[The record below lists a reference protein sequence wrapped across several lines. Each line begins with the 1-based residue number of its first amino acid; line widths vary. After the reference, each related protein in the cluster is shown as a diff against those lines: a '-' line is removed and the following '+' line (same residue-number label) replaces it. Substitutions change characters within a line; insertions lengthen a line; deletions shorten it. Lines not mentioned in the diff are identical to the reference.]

1 MRVNWIIRRTIG
13 AIFWPVWL
21 SLRYGANVRIALSAR
36 VSRSAVIHAQY
47 GGHIEVG
54 DGCEIEE
61 FALIKSYGGS
71 IVIGEGCFVGPGC
84 ILYGHGGL
92 RIGRYVKI
100 AGQCV
105 IIPSNH
111 RFDNIDQS
119 IFLQGEDS
127 RGVVIEDDVW
137 LGAGVRVLDG
147 VTIGYGSVIGA
158 GAVVTRNTEPYGVY
172 VGVPA
177 TKIRSRLDQAKT
189 KIQCDDS
196 SL

>member
-1 MRVNWIIRRTIG
+1 MQVKLIVKRTIG
-13 AIFWPVWL
+13 AILWPVWL
-21 SLRYGANVRIALSAR
+21 RLRYGENIRIALSAR
-36 VSRSAVIHAQY
+36 VSRSAVILAQY
-47 GGHIEVG
+47 GGQVEIG

-71 IVIGEGCFVGPGC
+71 IEIGEGCFVGPGC

-92 RIGRYVKI
+92 RVGRYVKM

-105 IIPSNH
+105 VIPSNH
-111 RFDNIDQS
+111 RFDDIDQP

-147 VTIGYGSVIGA
+147 VTIGRGSVIGA
-158 GAVVTRNTEPYGVY
+158 GAVVTRSTEPYGVY

-177 TKIRSRLDQAKT
+177 TKIRSRLDRAKN
-189 KIQCDDS
+189 
-196 SL
+196 

>member
-1 MRVNWIIRRTIG
+1 MRAKLIVKRTIS

-21 SLRYGANVRIALSAR
+21 RLRYGKNTRIALSAR
-36 VSRSAVIHAQY
+36 VSQSAVIRAQH
-47 GGHIEVG
+47 GGSIEIG
-54 DGCEIEE
+54 AGCEIEE

-71 IVIGEGCFVGPGC
+71 IEIGEGCFIGPSC

-92 RIGRYVKI
+92 QVGRYVKM

-105 IIPSNH
+105 VIPSNH
-111 RFDNIDQS
+111 RFDNIEQP
-119 IFLQGEDS
+119 IFMQGENS

-137 LGAGVRVLDG
+137 LGAGVKVLDG
-147 VTIGYGSVIGA
+147 VTIGHGSVVGA

-177 TKIRSRLDQAKT
+177 IKIRSRLDQEK
-189 KIQCDDS
+189 CES
-196 SL
+196 PNM

>member
-1 MRVNWIIRRTIG
+1 MQVKQIVKRTVG
-13 AIFWPVWL
+13 AFLWPVWL
-21 SLRYGANVRIALSAR
+21 RLQFGANVRIALSAR
-36 VSRSAVIHAQY
+36 VSRSAVIRAQY
-47 GGHIEVG
+47 GGHVEIG

-71 IVIGEGCFVGPGC
+71 IEIGEGCFVGPGC

-92 RIGRYVKI
+92 RVGRYVKM

-105 IIPSNH
+105 VIPSNH
-111 RFDNIDQS
+111 RFDDIDQP

-147 VTIGYGSVIGA
+147 VTIGRGSVIGA
-158 GAVVTRNTEPYGVY
+158 GAVVTRSTEPYGVY

-177 TKIRSRLDQAKT
+177 TKIRSRLDRAKKQNSNT
-189 KIQCDDS
+189 
-196 SL
+196 